1 MDLVALVMRKE
12 VRLERGVV
20 ALLKVRKVYDL
31 NCEEDLKEIHA
42 QFNEQQ
48 YLERAITRNVIVGEH
63 EYCYKY
69 IKAVK
74 ALGLYP
80 KYLRKELD
88 PLDVDAWIKERL
100 VALT

>member
-12 VRLERGVV
+12 VMLERGVV
-20 ALLKVRKVYDL
+20 VLMKIHKIYDL
-31 NCEEDLKEIHA
+31 DYEDDLKELQA
-42 QFNEQQ
+42 QFNAQHR
-48 YLERAITRNVIVGEH
+48 LERAITRTVIVGEH

-74 ALGLYP
+74 ALGLHP

-88 PLDVDAWIKERL
+88 PRDVDAWIKERL
-100 VALT
+100 IALT

>member
-1 MDLVALVMRKE
+1 MDLVALVTRKE
-12 VRLERGVV
+12 VMLERGVV
-20 ALLKVRKVYDL
+20 ALMKIHKVYDL
-31 NCEEDLKEIHA
+31 DCEEDLKELHA

-48 YLERAITRNVIVGEH
+48 YLERAITRTVTVGDH

-74 ALGLYP
+74 ALGLHP

-88 PLDVDAWIKERL
+88 PRDVDAWIKERL
-100 VALT
+100 IALT

>member
-1 MDLVALVMRKE
+1 MDLVALVTRKE
-12 VRLERGVV
+12 VVLERGVV

-31 NCEEDLKEIHA
+31 DCEEDLKEIHA

-48 YLERAITRNVIVGEH
+48 RLERAITRNVIVGEH

-74 ALGLYP
+74 ALGLHP
-80 KYLRKELD
+80 KYMRKDLD
-88 PLDVDAWIKERL
+88 PRDIDAWIKERL
-100 VALT
+100 IALT

>member
-1 MDLVALVMRKE
+1 MDLVVLVMRKE
-12 VRLERGVV
+12 VMLERGVV

-31 NCEEDLKEIHA
+31 DCEEDLTEIHA

-48 YLERAITRNVIVGEH
+48 HLERAITRNVIVGEH

-74 ALGLYP
+74 ALGRHP
-80 KYLRKELD
+80 KYMRKELD
-88 PLDVDAWIKERL
+88 PREVDAWIKERL
-100 VALT
+100 IALT

>member
-1 MDLVALVMRKE
+1 MDLVTLVTRKE
-12 VRLERGVV
+12 VRLERGVI
-20 ALLKVRKVYDL
+20 ALMKIHKVYDL
-31 NCEEDLKEIHA
+31 DCEDDMKEIRV

-48 YLERAITRNVIVGEH
+48 CLERAITRTVIVGDN

-80 KYLRKELD
+80 RYMRKELD
-88 PLDVDAWIKERL
+88 PRDADAWIKERL

>member
-1 MDLVALVMRKE
+1 MDLVALVTRKE

-31 NCEEDLKEIHA
+31 DCEDDLKEVHA

-48 YLERAITRNVIVGEH
+48 CLERAITRTVIVGEH

-74 ALGLYP
+74 ALGLHP
-80 KYLRKELD
+80 KYMRKELN
-88 PLDVDAWIKERL
+88 PCDVDAWIKERL

>member
-1 MDLVALVMRKE
+1 MDLVALVTRKE
-12 VRLERGVV
+12 VLLERGVV
-20 ALLKVRKVYDL
+20 ALMKIHKVYDL
-31 NCEEDLKEIHA
+31 DCEEDLKEIHA

-48 YLERAITRNVIVGEH
+48 HSERAITRTVVVGEH

-74 ALGLYP
+74 ALGLHP

-88 PLDVDAWIKERL
+88 PREVDAWVKERL
-100 VALT
+100 IALT

>member
-12 VRLERGVV
+12 VMLERGVV
-20 ALLKVRKVYDL
+20 ALMKIHKVYDL
-31 NCEEDLKEIHA
+31 DCEDDLEDLRA

-48 YLERAITRNVIVGEH
+48 RLERTLKRTVIVGEH

-88 PLDVDAWIKERL
+88 PCDVDAWIKERL

>member
-1 MDLVALVMRKE
+1 MDLVALVTRKE
-12 VRLERGVV
+12 VMLECGVV

-31 NCEEDLKEIHA
+31 YCEDDLKELRA

-48 YLERAITRNVIVGEH
+48 RLDRAITRDVIVGEH
-63 EYCYKY
+63 AYCYEY

-74 ALGLYP
+74 ALGLHP

-88 PLDVDAWIKERL
+88 PRDVDAWIKERL
-100 VALT
+100 IALT

>member
-1 MDLVALVMRKE
+1 MDLVALVTRKE
-12 VRLERGVV
+12 VTLERGVV

-31 NCEEDLKEIHA
+31 DCEDDLKELRE
-42 QFNEQQ
+42 QFTSQQ
-48 YLERAITRNVIVGEH
+48 WLERAFTRVVIVGEH

-80 KYLRKELD
+80 KYMRKELD
-88 PLDVDAWIKERL
+88 PRDVDAWIKERL
-100 VALT
+100 IALT

>member
-1 MDLVALVMRKE
+1 MDLIALVTRKE
-12 VRLERGVV
+12 VILERGVV
-20 ALLKVRKVYDL
+20 ALMKIHKVYDL
-31 NCEEDLKEIHA
+31 DCEDDLKELRA

-48 YLERAITRNVIVGEH
+48 RLERAFTRTVIVGEH

-74 ALGLYP
+74 ALGLHP

-88 PLDVDAWIKERL
+88 PRDVDAWIKERL

>member
-1 MDLVALVMRKE
+1 MDLIALVTRKE
-12 VRLERGVV
+12 VMLERGVV
-20 ALLKVRKVYDL
+20 ALMKIHKVYDL
-31 NCEEDLKEIHA
+31 DCEADLKELQA

-48 YLERAITRNVIVGEH
+48 RLERALKRTVIVGEH

-69 IKAVK
+69 IKAVN
-74 ALGLYP
+74 ALGLHP

-88 PLDVDAWIKERL
+88 PRDVDAWIKERL